1 MVKKSQNYTK
11 REEGAISMKIT
22 TKKGDAGRTGSL
34 NKRRRVA
41 KTNIRKEINGTL
53 DEVNAMLG
61 LARATCEKKRISA
74 LILRVQ
80 EEIFMIGSEVAAS
93 PDDVGE
99 LDHRI
104 GARHIRRLERGM
116 DSIEARMKMP
126 ESFVVAG
133 ATQVSAMLDLA
144 RTFTRRAERKAVQAK
159 EEQIIR
165 SAHLMKYLN
174 RLSDYI
180 FTLARYYE
188 FLSSGKAEWHTPQK
202 W

>member
-1 MVKKSQNYTK
+1 
-11 REEGAISMKIT
+11 MKIT
-22 TKKGDAGRTGSL
+22 TKKGDTGRTSLL
-34 NKRRRVA
+34 NKHRRVT

-53 DEVNAMLG
+53 DEVSATLG
-61 LARATCEKKRISA
+61 LARATSEMKRINA
-74 LILRVQ
+74 LILRLQ

-93 PDDVGE
+93 PDDVDE
-99 LDHRI
+99 LDYRI
-104 GARHIRRLERGM
+104 GSRHVRRLERGM
-116 DSIEARMKMP
+116 DRIEERMKMP

-133 ATQVSAMLDLA
+133 TTQVSAMLDLA
-144 RTFTRRAERKAVQAK
+144 RTFTRRAERKAVEAK
-159 EEQIIR
+159 EEGIIR

-188 FLSSGKAEWHTPQK
+188 FLSTGKAEWQPPRK

>member
-1 MVKKSQNYTK
+1 
-11 REEGAISMKIT
+11 MKIT
-22 TKKGDAGRTGSL
+22 TKKGDAGRTGL
-34 NKRRRVA
+34 LDKRRRVK

-53 DEVNAMLG
+53 DEVGAALG
-61 LARATCEKKRISA
+61 LARATCEIQRVAA
-74 LILRVQ
+74 LILRLQ

-99 LDHRI
+99 LEHRI
-104 GARHIRRLERGM
+104 ESRHVRRLERGM
-116 DSIEARMKMP
+116 DRIEQRMEMP

-144 RTFTRRAERKAVQAK
+144 RTFTRRAERKAVEARD
-159 EEQIIR
+159 EGIIR

-188 FLSSGKAEWHTPQK
+188 FLSSGNAKWHPPRK